1 MAISLIRVDDRLI
14 HGQVVLMWSKFRQG
28 DAMILLVDETISN
41 DSFMKNVYKNAGNSI
56 GKKVYIF
63 NVAQAIEK
71 IPKAIASDK
80 KYYVISKS
88 IQQLYELSKNGI
100 DFGNEIII
108 GNQGMRSNT
117 KKVANNIYFTD
128 ADAEACDYLD
138 NKGIKLLFKL
148 IPDEAGIDWKAGKKI
163 FNKGE

>member
-1 MAISLIRVDDRLI
+1 MSISLIRVDDRLI

-41 DSFMKNVYKNAGNSI
+41 DEFMKNVYRNAGNAM

-63 NVAQAIEK
+63 NKEQGVQK
-71 IPKAIASDK
+71 LPKAISSEK

-88 IQQLYELSKNGI
+88 IKELYELSKAGV
-100 DFGNEIII
+100 DFGDEIIV

-117 KKVANNIYFTD
+117 KKVANNIYFTE
-128 ADAEACDYLD
+128 ADAKACDYLES
-138 NKGIKLLFKL
+138 KGIKIIFKL
-148 IPDEAGIDWKAGKKI
+148 IPDEIGVTWENAKKI
-163 FNKGE
+163 FNGGE